1 VETGGRFRGPFIIQN
16 KLEKSREGK
25 TRLFELSRHRNDD
38 LPPGVSLSE
47 IAQRLGELRV
57 SVATIRVVMMRSRRI
72 TYRSTVRMSC
82 ANAAGTNSPLMTV
95 S

>member
-1 VETGGRFRGPFIIQN
+1 M
-16 KLEKSREGK
+16 
-25 TRLFELSRHRNDD
+25 
-38 LPPGVSLSE
+38 
-47 IAQRLGELRV
+47 
-57 SVATIRVVMMRSRRI
+57 MMRSRRI